1 MKHQPCTRPPD
12 SHQIT
17 RPAASQCGR
26 VVDLELQHGGEL
38 AQLLHQAHGDHDGPG
53 GEEGEEEGDG
63 GGAEV
68 GEEDGGQA
76 GGAHQGARA
85 TILGSVVWCGVAWLS
100 VVWCG
105 VAWHSV
111 VWCGVGLCGVMLFS
125 GAPEEERRHSTELC
139 EAAGH
144 HLPLPALQ
152 PQVLPP
158 RPHLGGIL

>member
-17 RPAASQCGR
+17 RPAVSQCGR
-26 VVDLELQHGGEL
+26 VVDFELQHGGEL

-85 TILGSVVWCGVAWLS
+85 TILGSVVWCGVAFYNS
-100 VVWCG
+100 KVETY
-105 VAWHSV
+105 
-111 VWCGVGLCGVMLFS
+111 FNR
-125 GAPEEERRHSTELC
+125 ENTNNFY
-139 EAAGH
+139 
-144 HLPLPALQ
+144 
-152 PQVLPP
+152 
-158 RPHLGGIL
+158 IFNNIYF